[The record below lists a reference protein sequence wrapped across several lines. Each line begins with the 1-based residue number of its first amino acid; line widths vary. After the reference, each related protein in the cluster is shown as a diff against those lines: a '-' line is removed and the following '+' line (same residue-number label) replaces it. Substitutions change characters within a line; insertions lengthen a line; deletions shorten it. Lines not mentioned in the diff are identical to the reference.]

1 MGKEQ
6 QVKPTKMVVSRKQS
20 PPARCTRMVGENLAG
35 DICGAPLVLFITTSP
50 MPQYEQL
57 VVMRCPE
64 HIYRGDGVLPERAE
78 SPWRW

>member
-1 MGKEQ
+1 M
-6 QVKPTKMVVSRKQS
+6 KPQKIIASRKRS
-20 PPARCTRMVGENLAG
+20 ATARCTRMVGESLSG
-35 DICGAPLVLFITTSP
+35 EICGAPLVLFITASP

-64 HIYRGDGVLPERAE
+64 HIYRGDGVLPEVSE